1 MDSDGYRD
9 IAQKISGIDEQ
20 IVAKDMELGANQARQ
35 SAIDTT
41 LARQESGLRD
51 RQAYNLHERVKAQEA
66 YDTANAQAADIRRQ
80 LKNGGA
86 SMTASSRAQ
95 LEEQLR
101 GAEGTMEKAQSRIGS
116 LAAEDRRIAARLHEI
131 SPELNQTSPDALR
144 SAKNEQKVK
153 RAGIQREIANLN
165 AQMEADKNENRY
177 QYREKIAKLK
187 SEIADCDYKTAK
199 IDQMLDGMK
208 GGDGRGASGAGRSS
222 ISNEYDKKRNAIME
236 RYATVDNFERPEFS
250 NISHEKK
257 AQLYRERALRAPK
270 ILFRRRTGAIAGAV
284 MGAGM
289 GVWLGAAGVG
299 VGGMFGSTIGGEV
312 GESMAN
318 RSLTRRTVKP
328 VNYDNT
334 PLDFHISSDMRD
346 NTVTGQVRTV
356 ERVQAEL
363 AGSLESDKFQ
373 QAVQDELMDTNIVQQ
388 QIRVLFQENQVTPQ
402 NYEEKRDVLLKGLRP
417 HLMETVEKA
426 EQRIVRQCAGKEYA
440 SLSPQVQRQIV
451 QSVAIPNMEI
461 FDDLTEQY
469 LGERWQPYYAD
480 YLK

>member
-1 MDSDGYRD
+1 
-9 IAQKISGIDEQ
+9 
-20 IVAKDMELGANQARQ
+20 
-35 SAIDTT
+35 
-41 LARQESGLRD
+41 
-51 RQAYNLHERVKAQEA
+51 
-66 YDTANAQAADIRRQ
+66 
-80 LKNGGA
+80 
-86 SMTASSRAQ
+86 
-95 LEEQLR
+95 
-101 GAEGTMEKAQSRIGS
+101 MEKAQSQVGFSARKN
-116 LAAEDRRIAARLHEI
+116 RRIAARLHEI

-328 VNYDNT
+328 VIMII
-334 PLDFHISSDMRD
+334 H
-346 NTVTGQVRTV
+346 
-356 ERVQAEL
+356 
-363 AGSLESDKFQ
+363 
-373 QAVQDELMDTNIVQQ
+373 
-388 QIRVLFQENQVTPQ
+388 
-402 NYEEKRDVLLKGLRP
+402 
-417 HLMETVEKA
+417 H
-426 EQRIVRQCAGKEYA
+426 
-440 SLSPQVQRQIV
+440 
-451 QSVAIPNMEI
+451 
-461 FDDLTEQY
+461 
-469 LGERWQPYYAD
+469 
-480 YLK
+480 